1 MWELQCLLLATGSVY
16 DRVFSVSLRR
26 SWSQSV
32 EGGSSTVQL
41 HSTQLLRILTWG
53 ADEDRCHF
61 LAKLPPGEALWW
73 KLCLLLSPLLR
84 LPVCPCQGHEEI
96 PWGKYQHVN
105 NSETFT
111 YTYTF
116 SITEV
121 LDYKIILKL
130 RADIT
135 ERTRTD
141 RKYWNFF
148 SKDYGLIFK
157 LGPSMDQFINFK
169 I

>member
-111 YTYTF
+111 YTVVKFWNECQFRIKKHFTSRVIFLNYLIYYYNIFPT
-116 SITEV
+116 
-121 LDYKIILKL
+121 
-130 RADIT
+130 DISSET
-135 ERTRTD
+135 
-141 RKYWNFF
+141 
-148 SKDYGLIFK
+148 IFWR
-157 LGPSMDQFINFK
+157 I
-169 I
+169 